1 MTELLY
7 SPKIKPEHLARKA
20 IVYLRQSSEKQVRY
34 NLESQRLQY
43 EMADRIRNMGWR
55 EVEIIDSDLGSSAGM
70 AADRREGFERV
81 LSLVALGEVGIVGSR
96 EVSRLSRTDKDWCRL
111 LEVCQIFGTLIGDEQ
126 QIYDLSYLDDQLVL
140 GIKGTLSVVELKV
153 LRQRMQAG
161 QESKAR
167 RGELFK
173 RLPVGYS
180 RDLTGKIILH
190 PDRRICEAIRLV
202 FMKFRERWSIRQ
214 TFQWFRDHDI
224 ELPANPIRG
233 TKLIWK
239 VPTQSLVRDI
249 LINPFYAGAY
259 VWGRRPVTTQLVDG
273 RLHKRQSATRRA
285 EECRVFI
292 PNHHEGYIDWAA
304 YEENQRMTRC
314 NSVNWQGDEYMAS
327 IRAGQGLL
335 VGLLRCGHC
344 GRKLHVR
351 YWGGQGTH
359 ARYLCKGDYDD
370 GGQYCLGF
378 GGASVDR
385 RLGQELLKV
394 ISPLGLEASLRALD
408 ELNAG
413 DAAQRVA
420 LSSKLEQLEY
430 ETQKAFEQYDAV
442 DARNRLAAGEL
453 ERRWN
458 EKLEEIAKTKQ
469 RLASLNEKRYS
480 LTAEEEAQILAMG
493 ENFAETWQSDQC
505 PPELKKMIFRT
516 VVQEIIVHTDLEK
529 RTLQFT
535 IHWKGGTHTQFTMER
550 PRSATE
556 SATPME
562 ALEIIRRMAVR
573 HGDDEIASVLNRLG
587 YSTGK
592 NKRWNQTRVAT
603 ARRNYSIAGQ
613 KHALPD
619 PETVS
624 LNEAARICGVS
635 HRTIER
641 LVEAG
646 LLKREQVTARAPWRI
661 RRTDLNDEPVRSV
674 IERLL
679 RTGKLVLQGGS
690 LENQPILLLKTKEM
704 IMPGIMSEG
713 SVGVFGSRCAT
724 R

>member
-1 MTELLY
+1 
-7 SPKIKPEHLARKA
+7 
-20 IVYLRQSSEKQVRY
+20 
-34 NLESQRLQY
+34 
-43 EMADRIRNMGWR
+43 
-55 EVEIIDSDLGSSAGM
+55 
-70 AADRREGFERV
+70 
-81 LSLVALGEVGIVGSR
+81 
-96 EVSRLSRTDKDWCRL
+96 
-111 LEVCQIFGTLIGDEQ
+111 
-126 QIYDLSYLDDQLVL
+126 
-140 GIKGTLSVVELKV
+140 
-153 LRQRMQAG
+153 
-161 QESKAR
+161 
-167 RGELFK
+167 
-173 RLPVGYS
+173 
-180 RDLTGKIILH
+180 
-190 PDRRICEAIRLV
+190 
-202 FMKFRERWSIRQ
+202 
-214 TFQWFRDHDI
+214 
-224 ELPANPIRG
+224 
-233 TKLIWK
+233 
-239 VPTQSLVRDI
+239 
-249 LINPFYAGAY
+249 
-259 VWGRRPVTTQLVDG
+259 VDG
-273 RLHKRQSATRRA
+273 RLQKRQSAMRRA

-292 PNHHEGYIDWAA
+292 PHHHEGYIDWAT
-304 YEENQRMTRC
+304 YEENQRMTRR
-314 NSVNWQGDEYMAS
+314 NSVNWQGDECMAA

-351 YWGGQGTH
+351 YWGGRGTH

-394 ISPLGLEASLRALD
+394 ISPLGVEASLRALE
-408 ELNAG
+408 ELSAG
-413 DAAQRVA
+413 DAAQRIA

-430 ETQKAFEQYDAV
+430 EARKAFEQYDAV

-469 RLASLNEKRYS
+469 RLASLNGKRYS

-493 ENFAETWQSDQC
+493 ENFAETWQNDQC
-505 PPELKKMIFRT
+505 PPVLKKMIFRT
-516 VVQEIIVHTDLEK
+516 VVEEIIVRIDLEK
-529 RTLQFT
+529 RALQLT
-535 IHWKGGTHTQFTMER
+535 IHWKGGTHTQLTMER

-556 SATPME
+556 TATPME

-573 HGDDEIASVLNRLG
+573 HGDDQIASVLNRLG

-661 RRTDLNDEPVRSV
+661 RRTDLNDESVRSV

-690 LENQPILLLKTKEM
+690 LENQPILFTEKE
-704 IMPGIMSEG
+704 GDDNARHHE
-713 SVGVFGSRCAT
+713 
-724 R
+724 